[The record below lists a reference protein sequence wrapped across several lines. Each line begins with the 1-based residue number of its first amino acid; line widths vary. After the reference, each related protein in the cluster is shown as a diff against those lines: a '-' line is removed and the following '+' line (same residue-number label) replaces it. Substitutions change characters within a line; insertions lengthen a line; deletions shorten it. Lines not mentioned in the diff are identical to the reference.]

1 MRKVLF
7 IGIQR
12 FYMRGLLRNLPERKL
27 KGISEF
33 LANTPDEAI
42 QIAKE
47 NPDISVVLFLGY
59 LFASGSEDPFRANV
73 GVAIELNKI
82 LARKVMIAATRDD
95 VDEELMKN
103 GCTIKVPVLEVGN
116 FLRDQ
121 L

>member
-12 FYMRGLLRNLPERKL
+12 FYMRGLLRNLPENKL

-47 NPDISVVLFLGY
+47 NRDISVVLFLGY
-59 LFASGSEDPFRANV
+59 LLVSGSEDPFRANV

-82 LARKVMIAATRDD
+82 LTSKVMIAATGNR
-95 VDEELMKN
+95 VDNELMKN
-103 GCTIKVPVLEVGN
+103 GCTIVVPIMDVGK
-116 FLRDQ
+116 FLREK